1 MKDYIK
7 DLIQDYEKKNTEGSF
22 TILKSYFQTNDGSW
36 NYENRIYSEG
46 DLTKNYVAFI
56 KDIFNE
62 VYGTVKIQTIEALG
76 DSIKSSFDNFS
87 ESYKN
92 KKSVIKKINNGVFIH
107 TSMNKEMM
115 MVKIKN
121 LAESIKA
128 TLELPNEKNYKLK
141 HGGILADDIIN
152 NDNVFKRL
160 MIYQIEREHLEDE
173 LNKKVTP
180 LEFKR
185 FCEDIDSDMMII
197 FINMMEDKVKEWS
210 ENNETYSR
218 VDYLD

>member
-7 DLIQDYEKKNTEGSF
+7 NLIQDYEKKSTEGSF
-22 TILKSYFQTNDGSW
+22 TIKKNNIETADG
-36 NYENRIYSEG
+36 NRKHENKIYSEG
-46 DLTKNYVAFI
+46 DLTKNYVSFV

-62 VYGTVKIQTIEALG
+62 FYGTVRIRTIEALG

-92 KKSVIKKINNGVFIH
+92 KKSVIKKISDGVFIH

-121 LAESIKA
+121 LAESIGA
-128 TLELPNEKNYKLK
+128 DLELSNEKNHKLT

>member
-7 DLIQDYEKKNTEGSF
+7 NLIQDYEKKSTEGSF
-22 TILKSYFQTNDGSW
+22 TIKKNNIETADG
-36 NYENRIYSEG
+36 NRKHENKIYSEG
-46 DLTKNYVAFI
+46 DLTKNYVSFV

-62 VYGTVKIQTIEALG
+62 FYGTVRIRTIEALG

-92 KKSVIKKINNGVFIH
+92 KKSVIKKISDGVFIH

-121 LAESIKA
+121 LAESIGA
-128 TLELPNEKNYKLK
+128 DLELSNEKNHKLT

-185 FCEDIDSDMMII
+185 FCEDVDSDMMVF
-197 FINMMEDKVKEWS
+197 FINMMEYKVKEWS
-210 ENNETYSR
+210 DNNETYSR

>member
-7 DLIQDYEKKNTEGSF
+7 NLIQDYEKKSTEGSF
-22 TILKSYFQTNDGSW
+22 TIKKNNIETADG
-36 NYENRIYSEG
+36 NRKHENKIYSEG
-46 DLTKNYVAFI
+46 DLTKNYVSFV

-62 VYGTVKIQTIEALG
+62 FYGTVRIRTIEALG

-92 KKSVIKKINNGVFIH
+92 KKSVIKKISDGVFIH

-121 LAESIKA
+121 LAESIGA
-128 TLELPNEKNYKLK
+128 DLELSNEKNHKLT

-185 FCEDIDSDMMII
+185 FCEDIDSHIMVI
-197 FINMMEDKVKEWS
+197 FINMMEDMVKEWS